1 MTTPQIATRLVELC
15 RQGQYENAQK
25 ELYANDAISIE
36 PQASPDFAKETKG
49 LPAIIEK
56 GHKFE
61 AMTEKV
67 YATTASDPLIVG
79 NTIAFTHGI
88 DIAMKGTK
96 RSKMEELCVYQ
107 VKEGKIVSEQ
117 FFM

>member
-1 MTTPQIATRLVELC
+1 MTTPQIATRLTELC
-15 RQGQYENAQK
+15 RQGQYETAQK
-25 ELYANDAISIE
+25 ELYSNDAISIE
-36 PQASPDFAKETKG
+36 PYETPDFAKETKG
-49 LPAIIEK
+49 LNAIIEK

-67 YATTASDPLIVG
+67 YSTTASEPLVSG
-79 NTIAFTHGI
+79 NSIAFTLSM
-88 DIAMKGTK
+88 DMAMKGSQ

-107 VKEGKIVSEQ
+107 VKDGKIVSEQ